1 MPNVSNLH
9 DLIVALIAGITL
21 LVTVASLVAAPFV
34 MLTEARRKNKKPDQH
49 APARVD
55 WHAKGGKLQ

>member
-1 MPNVSNLH
+1 MPNASNLR
-9 DLIVALIAGITL
+9 DLIVALMLNVTL
-21 LVTVASLVAAPFV
+21 LVIVASLVAAPFV
-34 MLTEARRKNKKPDQH
+34 MLIEARRKNKKPDQH